1 MSFFLPEVAK
11 EARPFRVGD
20 TDDQSGE
27 TGQIEQEG
35 CGRLPLSERW
45 TRKDDL
51 GIVEIKESCAFAAVK
66 RTKLSGLLG
75 RIRNEKIKNMKAK
88 FI

>member
-1 MSFFLPEVAK
+1 MSFLAGSGK

-20 TDDQSGE
+20 TDDQSE

-35 CGRLPLSERW
+35 CGRLPLSEGGLE
-45 TRKDDL
+45 KDDL